1 MKFGIYIFPTDY
13 SAGPAQ
19 IGRAVEERGFESLFF
34 PEHTHIPAS
43 RETPFPG
50 GGDLPR
56 EYSHSLDPF
65 VALTAAAAVTTT
77 LKVATGICLVIERD
91 PITLAKQVASLDQ
104 VSGGRFLFGIGG
116 GWNREEMENHGTD
129 YTRRWKRLRESI
141 EAMKTIWSEEEAS
154 YEGEFVRFERIW
166 SWPKPLQSP
175 HPPVIVGGN
184 GERTLQRVI
193 RYGDEWMPI
202 GLSANAGLEPRIQ
215 ELREMAAAAGRGHIP
230 VTIFGLSANAE
241 EIQKAAAAG
250 AERIVFPVRPA
261 GLEDVERR
269 LDTLA
274 EVIAPLKDL

>member
-1 MKFGIYIFPTDY
+1 MNFGIYIFPTDY
-13 SAGPAQ
+13 SAAPAE

-43 RETPFPG
+43 RKTQFPG
-50 GGDLPR
+50 GGELPR
-56 EYSHSLDPF
+56 EYSHCMDPF
-65 VALTAAAAVTTT
+65 VALTAAASVTTT

-91 PITLAKQVASLDQ
+91 PITLAKQVASLDT

-141 EAMKTIWSEEEAS
+141 EAMKTIWSDEEAS
-154 YEGEFVRFERIW
+154 YDGEFIRFERIW
-166 SWPKPLQSP
+166 SWPKPVQSP

-202 GLSANAGLEPRIQ
+202 GMRDNTLLQNRIQ
-215 ELREMAAAAGRGHIP
+215 ELREMTAAAGRGHIP
-230 VTIFGLSANAE
+230 VTVFGLSANAE
-241 EIQKAAAAG
+241 EIQKVAAAG
-250 AERIVFPVRPA
+250 VERIVFPVRPD
-261 GLEDVERR
+261 GVDEVRGR

-274 EVIAPLKDL
+274 EVIEPLKDL

>member
-13 SAGPAQ
+13 SAGPAE

-43 RETPFPG
+43 RQTQFPG

-56 EYSHSLDPF
+56 EYSHCMDPF

-91 PITLAKQVASLDQ
+91 PITLAKLVASLDT

-154 YEGEFVRFERIW
+154 YDGEFIRFERIW
-166 SWPKPLQSP
+166 SWPKPVQSP

-184 GERTLQRVI
+184 GDRTLQRVI

-202 GLSANAGLEPRIQ
+202 GMRDNTLLKNRIQ
-215 ELREMAAAAGRGHIP
+215 ELREMTAAAGRGHIP

-241 EIQKAAAAG
+241 EIQKVAAAG
-250 AERIVFPVRPA
+250 VERVIFPVRPG
-261 GLEDVERR
+261 GLEGVRSR

>member
-1 MKFGIYIFPTDY
+1 
-13 SAGPAQ
+13 
-19 IGRAVEERGFESLFF
+19 
-34 PEHTHIPAS
+34 
-43 RETPFPG
+43 
-50 GGDLPR
+50 
-56 EYSHSLDPF
+56 
-65 VALTAAAAVTTT
+65 
-77 LKVATGICLVIERD
+77 
-91 PITLAKQVASLDQ
+91 
-104 VSGGRFLFGIGG
+104 
-116 GWNREEMENHGTD
+116 MENHGTD
-129 YTRRWKRLRESI
+129 YSRRWKRLRESI

-241 EIQKAAAAG
+241 EIQKTAAAG
-250 AERIVFPVRPA
+250 AERIVFPVRA
-261 GLEDVERR
+261 SGLEDVGRR

-274 EVIAPLKDL
+274 HIISDCES

>member
-1 MKFGIYIFPTDY
+1 MKFGIYLFPTDY
-13 SAGPAQ
+13 SAGPAE
-19 IGRAVEERGFESLFF
+19 IGKAVEERGFESLFF

-56 EYSHSLDPF
+56 EYSHCLDPF
-65 VALTAAAAVTTT
+65 VALTAAAAATTT

-91 PITLAKQVASLDQ
+91 PITLAKQVATLDV

-141 EAMKTIWSEEEAS
+141 EAIKTIWSEEEAS
-154 YEGEFVRFERIW
+154 YDGEFVRFERIW
-166 SWPKPLQSP
+166 SWPKPVQTP

-184 GERTLQRVI
+184 GERTLERVI

-202 GLSANAGLEPRIQ
+202 GMRDNSRLESRIQ
-215 ELREMAAAAGRGHIP
+215 ELREMSAAAGRGHIP
-230 VTIFGLSANAE
+230 VSVFGVGADAG
-241 EIQKAAAAG
+241 EIQKVAAAG
-250 AERIVFPVRPA
+250 VERIIFPVRPA
-261 GLEDVERR
+261 LLDDVERR

-274 EVIAPLKDL
+274 EVIAPLKGL